1 MKPVAANKSR
11 MNGGSSTSSVKMR
24 KNPVNIDGSVRD
36 FFKRTNLD
44 LAFIG
49 LFFAVHSY
57 HVQANE
63 VTDAQHGG
71 VVQQDLDKEVSS
83 VMAHG
88 NSNGTGQSEF
98 GESIVEELAKYEDVH
113 AVLFP
118 WFAQIIGIFVYYFL
132 SRFAHALPYT
142 AVMFVMGFAM
152 GFNIVHHDEYDVLD
166 ESLMTWMAI
175 PGQLLLMVFLP
186 GLLYIDAYHID
197 GKSGVFCIVCIFTP
211 REFNCSRVLTLSHDT
226 LQFIYSSSHSCSY

>member
-1 MKPVAANKSR
+1 MPIKPAAVNKSR
-11 MNGGSSTSSVKMR
+11 TNGGSSTSSVKMR
-24 KNPVNIDGSVRD
+24 KNPVNIDRSVRD

-49 LFFAVHSY
+49 LFFAVYSY

-63 VTDAQHGG
+63 EVVPAAADIAIDAQHGG
-71 VVQQDLDKEVSS
+71 VVQQDLDKEVAS
-83 VMAHG
+83 MMEHG
-88 NSNGTGQSEF
+88 ITNGTAHTM
-98 GESIVEELAKYEDVH
+98 VEELAEHEDAHGAIH

-142 AVMFVMGFAM
+142 AVMFVMGFSVGYSM
-152 GFNIVHHDEYDVLD
+152 NIKDGIKILD
-166 ESLMTWMAI
+166 ESMLTWMSI

-197 GKSGVFCIVCIFTP
+197 GKS
-211 REFNCSRVLTLSHDT
+211 
-226 LQFIYSSSHSCSY
+226 

>member
-1 MKPVAANKSR
+1 MAIIKPVAVNKSR

-24 KNPVNIDGSVRD
+24 KNPVNIDRSLRD

-49 LFFAVHSY
+49 LLFAVYSY

-63 VTDAQHGG
+63 EATDAQHGG

-83 VMAHG
+83 MTVHGNTGTAHNSEESMVEEIAEHEDAHG
-88 NSNGTGQSEF
+88 
-98 GESIVEELAKYEDVH
+98 AVH

-152 GFNIVHHDEYDVLD
+152 GFNIVHLDGLNILD
-166 ESLMTWMAI
+166 ESMITWMAI
-175 PGQLLLMVFLP
+175 PGQLLLLVFLP

-197 GKSGVFCIVCIFTP
+197 GKS
-211 REFNCSRVLTLSHDT
+211 
-226 LQFIYSSSHSCSY
+226 

>member
-49 LFFAVHSY
+49 LLFAVYSY

-63 VTDAQHGG
+63 EVAAAAVDMASDAQHGHGG

-83 VMAHG
+83 MMAHG
-88 NSNGTGQSEF
+88 NTNGTVHNSE
-98 GESIVEELAKYEDVH
+98 ESMVEELAEHEDAHGAVH

-152 GFNIVHHDEYDVLD
+152 GFNIVHLDELNILD
-166 ESLMTWMAI
+166 ESMITWMAI
-175 PGQLLLMVFLP
+175 PGQLLLLVFLP

-197 GKSGVFCIVCIFTP
+197 GKF
-211 REFNCSRVLTLSHDT
+211 
-226 LQFIYSSSHSCSY
+226 

>member
-1 MKPVAANKSR
+1 MAIKPVAVNKSR
-11 MNGGSSTSSVKMR
+11 MNGGSSASSVR
-24 KNPVNIDGSVRD
+24 KNPVNIDRSVRD

-49 LFFAVHSY
+49 LLFAVYSY

-63 VTDAQHGG
+63 EVATDKATDAQHGG
-71 VVQQDLDKEVSS
+71 AVQQDLDKEVSS
-83 VMAHG
+83 MMAHG
-88 NSNGTGQSEF
+88 ISNGTAHNSE
-98 GESIVEELAKYEDVH
+98 ESAVEELAEHEDAHAAVH

-152 GFNIVHHDEYDVLD
+152 GFNIFRLGLNLLD
-166 ESLMTWMAI
+166 ESMITWMAI
-175 PGQLLLMVFLP
+175 PGQLLLLVFLP

-197 GKSGVFCIVCIFTP
+197 GKF
-211 REFNCSRVLTLSHDT
+211 
-226 LQFIYSSSHSCSY
+226 

>member
-1 MKPVAANKSR
+1 MAIIKPVAVNKSR
-11 MNGGSSTSSVKMR
+11 MNGGSSTGSVKMR
-24 KNPVNIDGSVRD
+24 KNPVNIDRSVRD

-49 LFFAVHSY
+49 LLFAVYSY

-63 VTDAQHGG
+63 EVDAQHGG
-71 VVQQDLDKEVSS
+71 VVHQDLDKAVSS
-83 VMAHG
+83 KMVHG
-88 NSNGTGQSEF
+88 NTNGTARSSE
-98 GESIVEELAKYEDVH
+98 ESMVEELAEHEDAHGAVH

-152 GFNIVHHDEYDVLD
+152 GFNIVHLDGLNILD
-166 ESLMTWMAI
+166 ESLITWMAI
-175 PGQLLLMVFLP
+175 PGQLLLLVFLP

-197 GKSGVFCIVCIFTP
+197 GKF
-211 REFNCSRVLTLSHDT
+211 
-226 LQFIYSSSHSCSY
+226 

>member
-1 MKPVAANKSR
+1 MAIIKPVAVNKSR

-24 KNPVNIDGSVRD
+24 KNPVNIDRSLRD

-49 LFFAVHSY
+49 LLFAVYSY

-63 VTDAQHGG
+63 EATDAQHGG

-83 VMAHG
+83 MTVHGNTNGGTAHSSEESMVAELVEHEDAHG
-88 NSNGTGQSEF
+88 
-98 GESIVEELAKYEDVH
+98 AVH

-152 GFNIVHHDEYDVLD
+152 GFNIVHQDGLNILD
-166 ESLMTWMAI
+166 ESMITWMAI
-175 PGQLLLMVFLP
+175 PGQLLLLVFLP

-197 GKSGVFCIVCIFTP
+197 GKS
-211 REFNCSRVLTLSHDT
+211 
-226 LQFIYSSSHSCSY
+226 

>member
-1 MKPVAANKSR
+1 MAMKPVAVNKSR
-11 MNGGSSTSSVKMR
+11 MNGGSSASSVKMR
-24 KNPVNIDGSVRD
+24 KNPVNIDRSVRD

-49 LFFAVHSY
+49 LLFAVYSY

-63 VTDAQHGG
+63 EVATDMATDAQHGG
-71 VVQQDLDKEVSS
+71 VVQQDLDNEVSS
-83 VMAHG
+83 MMAHG
-88 NSNGTGQSEF
+88 NTNGTAHNSE
-98 GESIVEELAKYEDVH
+98 ESMVEELAEHEDAHGAVH

-132 SRFAHALPYT
+132 SRFVHALPYT

-152 GFNIVHHDEYDVLD
+152 GFNIVHLDALNILD
-166 ESLMTWMAI
+166 ESMITWMAI
-175 PGQLLLMVFLP
+175 PGQLLLLVFLP

-197 GKSGVFCIVCIFTP
+197 GKF
-211 REFNCSRVLTLSHDT
+211 
-226 LQFIYSSSHSCSY
+226 